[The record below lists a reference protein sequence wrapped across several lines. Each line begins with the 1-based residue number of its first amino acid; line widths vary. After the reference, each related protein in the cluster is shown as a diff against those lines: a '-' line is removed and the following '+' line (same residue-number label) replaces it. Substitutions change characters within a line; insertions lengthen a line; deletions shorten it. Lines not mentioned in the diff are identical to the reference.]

1 MPSNVFE
8 IVDRYLAME
17 LSARALALAFARGWI
32 DRLASGDRLDVQV
45 LSALACMPQGSA
57 RAVLDLLSA
66 SGVVKDSGGYGLV
79 PEFRQALEVRDLLEA
94 KLWFANLVAPDVHEH
109 FEALL
114 TDVPRFMA
122 NAKVFELFR
131 YDRCLAVT
139 AENLELTRRWVSY
152 TTTLTKYEA
161 PEALV
166 RLNLAESRS
175 LLDVGGNSGEF
186 ARQACAR
193 QPRLMA
199 TVYDLPVVC
208 ELGRQ
213 HVGNFAEGGRVHFME
228 GDLRGQS
235 TLPRGHDVISF
246 KSVLHDWPEDYAK
259 AFLGKAVEALEPRGQ
274 LAIFERGTI
283 RLDEAPLTYAMVPNL
298 VFLPFF
304 RDPGLYLDTLA
315 GLGMTDIAVEWM
327 ELDMPFF
334 LVTARK
340 PAQ

>member
-8 IVDRYLAME
+8 MVDRYLATE
-17 LSARALALAFARGWI
+17 LSARALALAFACGWI
-32 DRLASGDRLDVQV
+32 DRLAAGDRLHAQA
-45 LSALACMPQGSA
+45 LSELAQMPQGGA
-57 RAVLDLLSA
+57 QAVLDLLSA
-66 SGVVKDSGGYGLV
+66 SRVVEKSGGYGLV
-79 PEFRQALEVRDLLEA
+79 PEFRQALEMRDLLEA

-122 NAKVFELFR
+122 HAKVFELFR
-131 YDRCLAVT
+131 YDRCFEVT
-139 AENLELTRRWVSY
+139 PEHMELTRRWVSY
-152 TTTLTKYEA
+152 TTTLTRYEA
-161 PEALV
+161 PAALA
-166 RLNLAESRS
+166 RLDLNGHHSM
-175 LLDVGGNSGEF
+175 LDVGGNSGEF
-186 ARQACAR
+186 ARQACAG
-193 QPRLMA
+193 QPDLIA
-199 TVYDLPVVC
+199 TVYDLPAVC
-208 ELGRQ
+208 ELGRE
-213 HVGNFAEGGRVHFME
+213 HVANFAEGSRIKFQV
-228 GDLRGQS
+228 GDLRGQE
-235 TLPRGHDVISF
+235 LPSGHDIISF
-246 KSVLHDWPEDYAK
+246 KSVLHDWPEDYAA
-259 AFLGKAVEALEPRGQ
+259 AFLGKAVAALEPGGR
-274 LAIFERGTI
+274 LVIFERGTI